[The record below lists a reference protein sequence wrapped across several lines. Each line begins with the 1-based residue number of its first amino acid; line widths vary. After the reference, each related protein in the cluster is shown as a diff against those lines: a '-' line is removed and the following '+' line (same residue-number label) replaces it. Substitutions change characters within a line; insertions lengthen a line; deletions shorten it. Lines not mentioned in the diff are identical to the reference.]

1 MNDQPTHPRVS
12 DGNKEVGSL
21 GGPQGSVWD
30 GGSSAAR
37 ELSLSWVMGTLLAF
51 VFLNRFQ

>member
-1 MNDQPTHPRVS
+1 MNDQPTHPRFS

-21 GGPQGSVWD
+21 GVPRALSGVGV
-30 GGSSAAR
+30 SAAR

-51 VFLNRFQ
+51 VFLNRSQ